1 MGSISGEPNV
11 PTGPAGEAGR
21 ERAARVVVGLG
32 NPGEEYRDTRHNLGF
47 RVVETLARRL
57 GVPMTEVE
65 CNSLV
70 GRADAGRDGSDG
82 TVLVMPQTYMNRSGY
97 ALRCLAERHG
107 YRPADT
113 LVVYDEV
120 NLPLGT
126 LRMRPGGSPAGHR
139 GLESVVENLRTAQV
153 PRLRLGCAGEDGPPP
168 GEELVDHVLS
178 PFTDDETDT
187 VSEMIERAADACE
200 AWIADG
206 IEAAMN
212 RFNG

>member
-1 MGSISGEPNV
+1 MVSSRG
-11 PTGPAGEAGR
+11 
-21 ERAARVVVGLG
+21 ARVIVGLG

-47 RVVETLARRL
+47 RVVETLARRR

-65 CNSLV
+65 CNSRV
-70 GRADAGRDGSDG
+70 GRAGSGGAGGEEAG
-82 TVLVMPQTYMNRSGY
+82 GVVLVMPQTYMNRSGY

-107 YRPADT
+107 YEAAGT

-120 NLPLGT
+120 ALPLGR

-139 GLESVVENLRTAQV
+139 GLESVVENLRTAEI

-168 GEELVDHVLS
+168 GDELVDYVLS
-178 PFTDDETDT
+178 PFGADETEIAE
-187 VSEMIERAADACE
+187 EMIERAADACE

-212 RFNG
+212 RYNG

>member
-1 MGSISGEPNV
+1 MVSESG
-11 PTGPAGEAGR
+11 
-21 ERAARVVVGLG
+21 ARVVVGLG

-57 GVPMTEVE
+57 GVPMTEIE
-65 CNSLV
+65 CNSRV
-70 GRADAGRDGSDG
+70 GRADAGTDGAG
-82 TVLVMPQTYMNRSGY
+82 RIVLVMPQTYMNRSGY

-107 YRPADT
+107 YEPADT

-120 NLPLGT
+120 ALPLGRI
-126 LRMRPGGSPAGHR
+126 RMRPGGSPAGHR
-139 GLESVVENLRTAQV
+139 GLESVVENLRTAEV

-168 GEELVDHVLS
+168 GEELVDYVLS
-178 PFTDDETDT
+178 PFGSGETEAVD
-187 VSEMIERAADACE
+187 EMIERAADACE

-212 RFNG
+212 RYNG

>member
-1 MGSISGEPNV
+1 MVS
-11 PTGPAGEAGR
+11 
-21 ERAARVVVGLG
+21 ERGARVVVGLG

-65 CNSLV
+65 CNSRV
-70 GRADAGRDGSDG
+70 GRADPGTDGAGGI
-82 TVLVMPQTYMNRSGY
+82 VLVMPQTYMNRSGY

-107 YRPADT
+107 YEPADT

-120 NLPLGT
+120 ALPLGRI
-126 LRMRPGGSPAGHR
+126 RMRPGGSPAGHR
-139 GLESVVENLRTAQV
+139 GLESVVENLRTAEV

-168 GEELVDHVLS
+168 GDELVEYVLS
-178 PFTDDETDT
+178 PFGSDETQAVD
-187 VSEMIERAADACE
+187 EMIERAADACE

-212 RFNG
+212 RYNG